1 MSRDDNT
8 DYNFNC
14 SESILANE
22 GYYIK
27 KDWDEWLEEWNEHH
41 YRNKM
46 SQFIDEHVKNGD
58 KFVTAQ
64 VIIDYQNYVMQD
76 ASTSEVYLNRE
87 SLKRRCINIARAMR
101 KTYQDNS
108 NDLEDFKH
116 DKELIGL
123 KYGNIRTKV
132 NFIQITV
139 IIASTIITFL
149 ETMKD
154 KLGLTNSISMTIA
167 PILLSTYIGLALA
180 ISRFYKLDDH
190 KEELCKLDEA
200 QAFVISG
207 LRHRMRD
214 IESMKPLYCDQD
226 IDKRSRKEGV
236 GEEIEEI
243 NPEKL
248 KKMLDYFDI
257 IEKNIEDQRKDG
269 LEETIANCK
278 QKIDL
283 VMNLSERVYYKN
295 VLLKIR
301 IDKSIVDS
309 NKKLIHDTNNK
320 NKLRANEDKIKK
332 ERCFLW
338 KYICCFCNDCTYHYI
353 DKDAA
358 LKIIDN
364 NDNDNDNDI
373 EKGSDNQKRIP
384 LSDVINNTNYHDMGY
399 DTPPEYPE
407 EEADNYLDPKYVE
420 QKFGI
425 KKMKALSKLSERR
438 KKTMFMQRRTYSDD
452 DSKQNRHVL
461 CIDTDSEDEVKQER
475 DRMWKLAAK
484 EVLDQREKNK
494 KLKSTNNDNN
504 ANNNNNNNNDNDNN
518 ANNNDDNDDNKK

>member
-1 MSRDDNT
+1 MSRDNNT

-46 SQFIDEHVKNGD
+46 SQFIHEHVKNGD

-101 KTYQDNS
+101 KTYQDNN

-123 KYGNIRTKV
+123 KYSNIRTKV

-200 QAFVISG
+200 QSFVISG

-248 KKMLDYFDI
+248 KNMLDYFDM

-278 QKIDL
+278 QKSDL

-338 KYICCFCNDCTYHYI
+338 KYICCFCDDCTYHYI
-353 DKDAA
+353 DKNAA
-358 LKIIDN
+358 LKIIEN
-364 NDNDNDNDI
+364 NDNDI
-373 EKGSDNQKRIP
+373 EKGSDNQKQIP
-384 LSDVINNTNYHDMGY
+384 LSEVINNTNYHDMGY
-399 DTPPEYPE
+399 DTPQEYSE
-407 EEADNYLDPKYVE
+407 EEAENYLDPKYVE

-438 KKTMFMQRRTYSDD
+438 KKTMFMQRRTCSDD

-461 CIDTDSEDEVKQER
+461 CIDTDSDDDVKNSNNETSNNTSR
-475 DRMWKLAAK
+475 DIDISNDITSWLSK
-484 EVLDQREKNK
+484 EVLDKREKNK
-494 KLKSTNNDNN
+494 KLKSTNNNN
-504 ANNNNNNNNDNDNN
+504 T
-518 ANNNDDNDDNKK
+518 NNNDDNDDNGDDTI

>member
-1 MSRDDNT
+1 MSIDDNK
-8 DYNFNC
+8 DDNFNC
-14 SESILANE
+14 SESILVNE

-46 SQFIDEHVKNGD
+46 SQYIEEHVKNGD

-101 KTYQDNS
+101 KTYEDNN

-123 KYGNIRTKV
+123 KYSNIRTKV

-200 QAFVISG
+200 QSFVISG

-226 IDKRSRKEGV
+226 VDTRKR
-236 GEEIEEI
+236 GEDGNEIEKI

-248 KKMLDYFDI
+248 KKMLDYFNI

-295 VLLKIR
+295 ILLNIR
-301 IDKSIVDS
+301 IDKCIVDS
-309 NKKLIHDTNNK
+309 NKKLIHDEKNK

-332 ERCFLW
+332 EKCFLW
-338 KYICCFCNDCTYHYI
+338 KYICCFCNDCMYHYI
-353 DKDAA
+353 DKTAA
-358 LKIIDN
+358 LQIIG
-364 NDNDNDNDI
+364 NDPDKEKDI
-373 EKGSDNQKRIP
+373 EEGKDNQKTTP
-384 LSDVINNTNYHDMGY
+384 LSTVINDTTYHDMGY
-399 DTPPEYPE
+399 DTPDEME
-407 EEADNYLDPKYVE
+407 EESPKNYLDFNFIEKE
-420 QKFGI
+420 FNI
-425 KKMKALSKLSERR
+425 KKKMVPLSKLSQRR
-438 KKTMFMQRRTYSDD
+438 KKTMFMSCGPTITSPKKNDSNNTD
-452 DSKQNRHVL
+452 DSELCLNNKETTNISIRETNGNEAIHDTGTGTGTGTGSDISSWLPKEKQ
-461 CIDTDSEDEVKQER
+461 
-475 DRMWKLAAK
+475 
-484 EVLDQREKNK
+484 DQNK
-494 KLKSTNNDNN
+494 KIKPIDGEEYL
-504 ANNNNNNNNDNDNN
+504 
-518 ANNNDDNDDNKK
+518 